1 MIESPEHQEWVVV
14 EAPLIISLMLLKM
27 VVSFS
32 VRIWNYTLVVWIFVY
47 LSKSFTQTGFVVT
60 AKVLLVD
67 RSFRSWGQTEKELEV
82 SSNGKRSTERPQ
94 VFAEVRQDELGY

>member
-32 VRIWNYTLVVWIFVY
+32 VGIWNYTLVVWTFVY
-47 LSKSFTQTGFVVT
+47 LRNLSLKLG
-60 AKVLLVD
+60 LL
-67 RSFRSWGQTEKELEV
+67 
-82 SSNGKRSTERPQ
+82 
-94 VFAEVRQDELGY
+94 